1 MASIKESFE
10 NKLAAELNLPRVYS
24 LKLFCATKETEKAV
38 YAILYTG
45 YMADGRRA
53 KHRAHW
59 VPKSAIENPE
69 IADELEAEVKAK
81 MLARGADE
89 AEAASE
95 PAPAAA
101 GKAVRIDADDFED

>member
-59 VPKSAIENPE
+59 VPKSAIEN
-69 IADELEAEVKAK
+69 LES
-81 MLARGADE
+81 LRIIPDYDE
-89 AEAASE
+89 AVKTFDIEYAM
-95 PAPAAA
+95 
-101 GKAVRIDADDFED
+101 